1 MLLPTDQLQY
11 IITHARNTYPEEC
24 CGFLIG
30 TNSSPRI
37 VGRALA
43 ASNAAQP
50 SRLRRYSIDPP
61 ELIRA
66 DETARRSHLTL
77 LGVYHSHPD
86 APVAP
91 SKVDLEFAWPEFTY
105 LVLSL
110 QNGEPRDIA
119 AWSLDG
125 SRGGFDLDEL
135 KII

>member
-1 MLLPTDQLQY
+1 M
-11 IITHARNTYPEEC
+11 
-24 CGFLIG
+24 
-30 TNSSPRI
+30 
-37 VGRALA
+37 
-43 ASNAAQP
+43 AQP
-50 SRLRRYSIDPP
+50 SRLRRYSIDPS

-125 SRGGFDLDEL
+125 SGAGFDLDEL